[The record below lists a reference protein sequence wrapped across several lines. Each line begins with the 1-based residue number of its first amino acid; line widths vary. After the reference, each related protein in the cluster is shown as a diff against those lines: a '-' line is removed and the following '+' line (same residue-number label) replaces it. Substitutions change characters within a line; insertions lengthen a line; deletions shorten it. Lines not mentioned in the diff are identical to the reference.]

1 MRRAS
6 LLVLAVVALSLAT
19 HAMSAPANPA
29 ATKPAPRKGA
39 SATPTTPAPTTPAAP
54 KPAAKPAAKPK
65 AAGADDVALDA
76 VAAMVNDE
84 PVLASDVEEQ
94 LYLMLR
100 NAQAQ
105 PDSATI
111 DTLRRQVLDQ
121 IIDEKLIVAEAKRQ
135 GLTATT
141 AEINKQLD
149 ARIAEV
155 KERMGGEEAFQQQ
168 LRKENTTE
176 TRLRERYRSDLEQQI
191 LADRVVQRNVP
202 RKPVTPADAE
212 AYFLAHKDKFP
223 RVPPQLHLQVLQIVP
238 SADSTA
244 MLQARG
250 RIEAVRKRIVAGEK
264 FAKVAAEVSDD
275 DGTAKSGGDLSFFR
289 RGQFEPALEDAAF
302 GLRDGELS
310 GPVRSPYG
318 WHLVQTIERDTVRG
332 PDGRDSLDVD
342 GKPIVEVHARHIMI
356 KVEVTEKDIDRA
368 VAKAKAVREK
378 AAAGADFAALVASNS
393 DYRGQ
398 TGPGGDLG
406 FMSLGQMQPSIR
418 AGLEPLQP
426 GSVSDVLPNA
436 QGLNIF
442 KVLERKPER
451 DYEVAEIREELP
463 NAVAQI
469 QFREKLDAWVKTLR
483 AKAQIEYRNP

>member
-1 MRRAS
+1 MCS
-6 LLVLAVVALSLAT
+6 SDL
-19 HAMSAPANPA
+19 
-29 ATKPAPRKGA
+29 
-39 SATPTTPAPTTPAAP
+39 
-54 KPAAKPAAKPK
+54 
-65 AAGADDVALDA
+65 

-111 DTLRRQVLDQ
+111 DTLRHQVLDQ

-135 GLTATT
+135 GLTTTT

-238 SADSTA
+238 SADSSA
-244 MLQARG
+244 ILQARG

-275 DGTAKSGGDLSFFR
+275 KGTAKSGGDLSFFR
-289 RGQFEPALEDAAF
+289 RGQFEPTLEDAAF

-318 WHLVQTIERDTVRG
+318 WHLVQTIERTTVRG

-356 KVEVTEKDIDRA
+356 KLEVTEKDIDRA

-378 AAAGADFAALVASNS
+378 AAAGGDFGALVASNS
-393 DYRGQ
+393 D
-398 TGPGGDLG
+398 
-406 FMSLGQMQPSIR
+406 
-418 AGLEPLQP
+418 
-426 GSVSDVLPNA
+426 
-436 QGLNIF
+436 
-442 KVLERKPER
+442 
-451 DYEVAEIREELP
+451 
-463 NAVAQI
+463 
-469 QFREKLDAWVKTLR
+469 
-483 AKAQIEYRNP
+483 